1 MATPCGQRFFR
12 PQIAHAAW
20 FRPER
25 HGIVVSDIRADSR
38 SDCRFDDPT
47 REFAMNET
55 VITLTGAVTTDVEH
69 RVSGRGV
76 HIASFR
82 LTASGRRSERDQP
95 LQVTVTC
102 WRQLAENVAASVARG
117 QPVVVTGRLRV
128 RSRDLESGRLVWAE
142 LDAQT
147 VGHDLSQGTAAFR
160 RNVLAEEPASSG
172 EQEILDEMTVR
183 LAYECGAASAADPA
197 ESAPA
202 PEGRDTPGDAEPV
215 GAAPPRADAA

>member
-1 MATPCGQRFFR
+1 
-12 PQIAHAAW
+12 
-20 FRPER
+20 
-25 HGIVVSDIRADSR
+25 
-38 SDCRFDDPT
+38 
-47 REFAMNET
+47 MNET
-55 VITLTGAVTTDVEH
+55 VMTLTGTVTTEVEH
-69 RVSGRGV
+69 RISGRGV

-82 LTASGRRSERDQP
+82 LTSSGRRSERDQP

-102 WRQLAENVAASVARG
+102 WEHLAENVAASVARG

-142 LDAQT
+142 IAAQT

-160 RNVLAEEPASSG
+160 RNVLAEDPAVSG

-183 LAYECGAASAADPA
+183 LASESGGAPAADPA
-197 ESAPA
+197 ESAA
-202 PEGRDTPGDAEPV
+202 TSDARGGPGDAEPV